1 MSHNGP
7 VSSPASSSTQNTCE
21 PAAICTRQTRG
32 STVLPMFGLTF
43 DGDVDNNDLLN
54 LGLHCF

>member
-1 MSHNGP
+1 MSPTTCANG
-7 VSSPASSSTQNTCE
+7 AGADNTC
-21 PAAICTRQTRG
+21 TTQTLG
-32 STVLPMFGLTF
+32 STSLPMFGLNF

>member
-1 MSHNGP
+1 VKWGRVSPTTCANG
-7 VSSPASSSTQNTCE
+7 AGADNTC
-21 PAAICTRQTRG
+21 TMQTLG
-32 STVLPMFGLTF
+32 STSLPMFGLNF